1 MPSIQNVVLKDR
13 QATPVNHTFT
23 PRSVSNGTGVVAE
36 AAASGTAIGENR
48 LSVSSRTTAGN
59 RRKSDLKFSFKK
71 VAMST
76 VNGVEVPQI
85 VDTAYV
91 TITYDFGPNWT
102 EAERNNIQGQV
113 EDSQRTTSTLVYNT
127 VVKAEAVYG

>member
-23 PRSVSNGTGVVAE
+23 PRSVSDGAGTVAE
-36 AAASGTAIGENR
+36 AAASGTAVGENR
-48 LSVSSRTTAGN
+48 LVVSARTTAGN
-59 RRKSDLKFSFKK
+59 RRKSDQKFTFRK

-76 VNGVEVPQI
+76 INGVEVPQI

-91 TITYDFGPNWT
+91 TVTYDFGPNWT

-113 EDSQRTTSTLVYNT
+113 EDSQKATCLLVYNT